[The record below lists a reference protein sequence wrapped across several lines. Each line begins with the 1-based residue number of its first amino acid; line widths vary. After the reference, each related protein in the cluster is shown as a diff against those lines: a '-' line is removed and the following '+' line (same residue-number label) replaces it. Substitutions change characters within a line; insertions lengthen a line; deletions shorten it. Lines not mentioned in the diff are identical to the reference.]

1 MSDPSTVRIKNEIK
15 EILRSNCLEEIGCSI
30 EPNPSDF
37 HQVNAMI
44 MGPPDSPYAD
54 GVFHLA
60 VKFPREYPFKPPD
73 VKFLTNVWHP
83 NISSVTGVICLDIL
97 KDRWA
102 ASLSLRTILISIR
115 ALLSDPVP
123 DDPQDAVVAKQFIV
137 NKHMFEKT
145 AAIWTHMFAGGPENS
160 VDEDYN
166 NRLNKLEEIGVGR
179 KEALRFLSNS
189 NWNVEKSIEAA
200 YD

>member
-1 MSDPSTVRIKNEIK
+1 
-15 EILRSNCLEEIGCSI
+15 
-30 EPNPSDF
+30 
-37 HQVNAMI
+37 
-44 MGPPDSPYAD
+44 
-54 GVFHLA
+54 
-60 VKFPREYPFKPPD
+60 
-73 VKFLTNVWHP
+73 
-83 NISSVTGVICLDIL
+83 
-97 KDRWA
+97 
-102 ASLSLRTILISIR
+102 
-115 ALLSDPVP
+115 
-123 DDPQDAVVAKQFIV
+123 
-137 NKHMFEKT
+137 MFEKT